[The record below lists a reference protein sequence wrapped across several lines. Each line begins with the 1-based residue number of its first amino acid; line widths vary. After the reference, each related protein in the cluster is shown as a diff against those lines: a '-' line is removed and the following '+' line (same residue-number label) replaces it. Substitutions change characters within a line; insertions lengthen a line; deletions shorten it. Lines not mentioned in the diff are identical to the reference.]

1 VARRE
6 LPVIDGKVVAF
17 SANSKL
23 GGMACTYRPIGA
35 PSHGGTCPT
44 SCQFLPASR
53 GGLAVPAG
61 PDAVMC
67 YGLVGWARKHQAASA
82 SESGSLYAIGR
93 GHDVRLHVTGDFLSP
108 VSGLWDREYSGAVAE
123 WAARQLGTVYVYTHC
138 KDVRD
143 HPEMHRAGVAVWV
156 SCDNVHEAMQE
167 RLNQRATLDPYAVG
181 VTLAQ
186 PLDQL
191 KVSRALLESQGL
203 STRYCPWDLSRAHT
217 GRNPVGLIS
226 CKDCRLCLDSES
238 MPDVVLFP
246 IHGDGTEGGL

>member
-1 VARRE
+1 MARRE
-6 LPVIDGKVVAF
+6 LPVVSGKVVAF
-17 SANSKL
+17 SDNSKL

-67 YGLVGWARKHQAASA
+67 YGLNGWARKHQASSA
-82 SESGSLYAIGR
+82 TETGSLYSIGR

-108 VSGLWDREYSGAVAE
+108 VSGLWDSEYSGAVAE
-123 WAARQLGTVYVYTHC
+123 WATRQLGTVYVYTHC
-138 KDVRD
+138 KDVRE
-143 HPEMHRAGVAVWV
+143 HSELHRAGVVVWV

-167 RLNQRATLDPYAVG
+167 RIHQRSTLDPYAVG

-191 KVSRALLESQGL
+191 KVSKALLESQGL
-203 STRYCPWDLSRAHT
+203 TAKYCPWDLSRART
-217 GRNPVGLIS
+217 GKNPAGLIS
-226 CKDCRLCLDSES
+226 CRDCRLCLDSEA

-246 IHGDGTEGGL
+246 IHGTGKEGGL